1 MEEFTVTFED
11 RGNISVEVENNTPN
25 VSLLPSKGDIEVNP
39 SISSSPSVEVVHTE
53 NPINVH
59 KVTRELYIIDEE
71 DIKKLTLNNYREI
84 TEEEANKLM
93 DEIDNEDG
101 ND

>member
-1 MEEFTVTFED
+1 MEEFTIKVED
-11 RGNISVEVENNTPN
+11 RGSISVEVENNTPN
-25 VSLLPSKGDIEVNP
+25 VSLLPSEGSIEVNQHIQP
-39 SISSSPSVEVVHTE
+39 APSVKIVHTE

-59 KVTRELYIIDEE
+59 KVTHDLYIIDEE
-71 DIKKLTLNNYREI
+71 DIKKLASNKYHEI

-93 DEIDNEDG
+93 DEIDNENG

>member
-25 VSLLPSKGDIEVNP
+25 VSLLPSEGDIEVNQ
-39 SISSSPSVEVVHTE
+39 SIPASPSVEVVHTE

-93 DEIDNEDG
+93 DEIDKEDG
-101 ND
+101 NY

>member
-1 MEEFTVTFED
+1 MEEFTIKVED
-11 RGNISVEVENNTPN
+11 RGCISVEVENNTPN
-25 VSLLPSKGDIEVNP
+25 VSLLPSEGSIEVNKP
-39 SISSSPSVEVVHTE
+39 IQPDPSVEIVHSE

-59 KVTRELYIIDEE
+59 KETRDLYIIDEE
-71 DIKKLTLNNYREI
+71 DLKKLTLNNYHEI

-93 DEIDNEDG
+93 DEIDNENG

>member
-1 MEEFTVTFED
+1 MEEFTIKVED
-11 RGNISVEVENNTPN
+11 RGSINVEVENNTPN
-25 VSLLPSKGDIEVNP
+25 VSLLPSEGSIEVNQPIQPAP
-39 SISSSPSVEVVHTE
+39 SIDIVHSE

-59 KVTRELYIIDEE
+59 KVTHDLYIIDEE
-71 DIKKLTLNNYREI
+71 DIKNLVSNKYHEI

>member
-1 MEEFTVTFED
+1 MEEFTIKVED
-11 RGNISVEVENNTPN
+11 RGIISVEVENNTPN
-25 VSLLPSKGDIEVNP
+25 VSLLPSEGSIEVNQPIQPAP
-39 SISSSPSVEVVHTE
+39 SIDIVHSE

-59 KVTRELYIIDEE
+59 KVTHDLYIIDEE
-71 DIKKLTLNNYREI
+71 DIKNLSSNKYHEI